1 VDVKTKEFTDPA
13 KVQGYDEH
21 LMQLAAYRVG
31 LGMPQARG
39 INAFVS
45 RSVPGLCVLRE
56 WTQAELDNG
65 WQMFCCLLNF
75 WQLKNDHR

>member
-1 VDVKTKEFTDPA
+1 
-13 KVQGYDEH
+13 
-21 LMQLAAYRVG
+21 
-31 LGMPQARG
+31 MPQARG